1 MNGDLT
7 AAQSAEL
14 AQRHPDTIRRALADG
29 TLHGKQRTRK
39 GRWLIE
45 PACLA
50 AWEAGEPCPHR
61 AAASNVVELAGRSRS
76 AS

>member
-1 MNGDLT
+1 MIGDLT
-7 AAQSAEL
+7 ADQAAAASG
-14 AQRHPDTIRRALADG
+14 RHPDTIRRALADG

-50 AWEAGEPCPHR
+50 AWEAGQLCSHR
-61 AAASNVVELAGRSRS
+61 AEKSNVVPIGSRA